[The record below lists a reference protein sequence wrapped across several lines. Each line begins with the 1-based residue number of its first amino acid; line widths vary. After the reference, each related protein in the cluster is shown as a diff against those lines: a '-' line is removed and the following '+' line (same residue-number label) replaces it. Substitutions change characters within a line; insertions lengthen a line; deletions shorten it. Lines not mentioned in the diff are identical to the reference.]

1 MDKQLVKL
9 EEGIRREYW
18 TLNVT
23 LVKADTGETT
33 RKPCNAMVQP
43 GLEISNQ
50 AFEFVAFSLIA
61 LGSENFSLQLWK
73 Y

>member
-23 LVKADTGETT
+23 LVKADTG
-33 RKPCNAMVQP
+33 
-43 GLEISNQ
+43 
-50 AFEFVAFSLIA
+50 
-61 LGSENFSLQLWK
+61 
-73 Y
+73 